1 MEEGCEE
8 YGEMIVPVNLQIS
21 DDQTHLIYEFSDPIN
36 MDELVEAYK
45 QERAFR
51 DSIPHVIHSI
61 VDMSQLK
68 RIPANWLVAK
78 AGPGFTHPRAGEIA
92 FVGLSVSLQMI
103 VSTISKLVGYKRLK
117 VFGSRAEAE
126 AYIKALVAKQPAS
139 SST

>member
-1 MEEGCEE
+1 ML
-8 YGEMIVPVNLQIS
+8 VPVNLQIS

-45 QERAFR
+45 QEREFR

-68 RIPANWLVAK
+68 RIPPNWLVAK

-126 AYIKALVAKQPAS
+126 AYIKELVAKQ
-139 SST
+139 SSTSAT